1 MTLLKLASPRLER
14 GPYVIGKVS
23 ALAFVTSCK
32 WFGLRAYCF
41 TCFKR
46 LLNSSIKAVL
56 VNISSVITRYILIHS
71 QKPPNWTSIPV
82 KEQSTS
88 CIAKI
93 LLFRLKKTKLV
104 LISTNFHTKKRKRW
118 PPSTTCDYC
127 QSLTSIQQII
137 LHRFLLCWTGT
148 CHKNCKQLLQ

>member
-1 MTLLKLASPRLER
+1 MSEIANNCNSPYYYRGGDGAANQLVLNLSAESKSCFVWHYWNRLVHDFR
-14 GPYVIGKVS
+14 APYVIGKVS
-23 ALAFVTSCK
+23 ALASVSSCK
-32 WFGLRAYCF
+32 WFGVRAYCF

-56 VNISSVITRYILIHS
+56 VNIGSVITRYILIHC

-93 LLFRLKKTKLV
+93 LLSFAKKKP
-104 LISTNFHTKKRKRW
+104 N
-118 PPSTTCDYC
+118 
-127 QSLTSIQQII
+127 
-137 LHRFLLCWTGT
+137 
-148 CHKNCKQLLQ
+148 